1 MRKTAISIF
10 FLTIFSSLPCFCQN
24 YGKMSQWI
32 RKTIRDIEVSEKQRN
47 DEYQRCSGS
56 SEMTRQSDN
65 SEKYENAIMTR
76 GLKQSPDITVIIR
89 CDTEEILRENGC
101 YILASWGDKHIVRT
115 KVSQLKK
122 LSEISEVKRIEAG
135 KPCAITNDLSADMT
149 HVTETKNDIT
159 LPDGKKLTGEGII
172 VGVMDIGFDLTHP
185 TFWSNDMGR
194 YRIKAL
200 WDQLDFSSEGSE
212 VTGKDTVYVGRE
224 YTSQTELINKW
235 TSFDA
240 ELCTHGTH
248 TSATAAGSGSEGN
261 ALGQYS
267 GMAPEA
273 ELCLVAN
280 FTSDN
285 MSLVSEENI
294 LLYNTATDLL
304 GFKYL
309 FDYAEKVGKPCV
321 INFSEGS
328 KDNFFDT
335 QLYSEILCEMLGK
348 GRIICSAA
356 GNEALKNTYIHKEK
370 GKEKAGAFITNSSK
384 EALYTFSSDLPPVFT
399 LSFYDNTGKPQQRTY
414 DVSEIIHVED
424 SICSDTID
432 IDESRYIIYFTAYK
446 SCYDERKWAT
456 ELMVTDTLK
465 TISGSNISLTLLDEK
480 NDIECYSISGE
491 FKSNVLDETLSD
503 FSNDHN
509 ILLPGCIKDVI
520 CVGATAYRTDI
531 VNMHGT
537 QLHVEYG
544 SNGSHASFSSK
555 GPTLSGQIK
564 PDVMAPGQF
573 IVSAYGSKYYAANE
587 TLYPKRWNIKD
598 FTYNGRKYLWSVSNG
613 TSMSCPIV
621 TGIIALWLQVCPT
634 LSPEDILDVIAHTS
648 SHYDDSLEYPN
659 NIYGYGEIN
668 ALEGVKY
675 IQKVYTGIENVFQE
689 EAISTGGYYD
699 LSGRK
704 ISNASEPGIYIT
716 SSGKKIIRY

>member
-1 MRKTAISIF
+1 MK
-10 FLTIFSSLPCFCQN
+10 
-24 YGKMSQWI
+24 
-32 RKTIRDIEVSEKQRN
+32 
-47 DEYQRCSGS
+47 
-56 SEMTRQSDN
+56 
-65 SEKYENAIMTR
+65 
-76 GLKQSPDITVIIR
+76 
-89 CDTEEILRENGC
+89 
-101 YILASWGDKHIVRT
+101 
-115 KVSQLKK
+115 
-122 LSEISEVKRIEAG
+122 KRIEAG
-135 KPCAITNDLSADMT
+135 KPCA
-149 HVTETKNDIT
+149 
-159 LPDGKKLTGEGII
+159 
-172 VGVMDIGFDLTHP
+172 
-185 TFWSNDMGR
+185 
-194 YRIKAL
+194 
-200 WDQLDFSSEGSE
+200 
-212 VTGKDTVYVGRE
+212 
-224 YTSQTELINKW
+224 
-235 TSFDA
+235 
-240 ELCTHGTH
+240 
-248 TSATAAGSGSEGN
+248 
-261 ALGQYS
+261 
-267 GMAPEA
+267 
-273 ELCLVAN
+273 
-280 FTSDN
+280 
-285 MSLVSEENI
+285 
-294 LLYNTATDLL
+294 
-304 GFKYL
+304 
-309 FDYAEKVGKPCV
+309 
-321 INFSEGS
+321 
-328 KDNFFDT
+328 
-335 QLYSEILCEMLGK
+335 
-348 GRIICSAA
+348 
-356 GNEALKNTYIHKEK
+356 
-370 GKEKAGAFITNSSK
+370 ITNSSK
-384 EALYTFSSDLPPVFT
+384 EALYTFSSDLPPMFT

-456 ELMVTDTLK
+456 ELTVTDTQK

-544 SNGSHASFSSK
+544 SNGSHAFFSSK

-564 PDVMAPGQF
+564 PDVMALGQF

-648 SHYDDSLEYPN
+648 SHYDDSMEYPN

-668 ALEGVKY
+668 AIEGVKY

-689 EAISTGGYYD
+689 EATSTGGYYD